1 LWRGQMR
8 FRSEARPLSRLLAL
22 LTLAVLV
29 TAGCSGGSE
38 SAPEQPPTTESVPTE
53 SGPQPGTTERTP
65 PTRRPALF
73 TRADLPRLALRPSDA
88 PDGMRYT
95 RAESGAKTLS
105 DAGLILEDQTAEV
118 RRLGFRGLYDS
129 IFDARGSDL
138 RLASRIWLFSGHA
151 GARRW
156 LEKTR
161 SDSTAFALVPFP
173 APLLA
178 DGSWAARGNL
188 GGSDV
193 ISHAFRAGNVV
204 VVLAFST
211 QTVTL
216 SGPDA
221 LAAARTA
228 VARVLS
234 R

>member
-1 LWRGQMR
+1 MR
-8 FRSEARPLSRLLAL
+8 CPSDARPGLVPL
-22 LTLAVLV
+22 LTLAALLA
-29 TAGCSGGSE
+29 AGCAGGSE
-38 SAPEQPPTTESVPTE
+38 SAREQPARTTESVATE
-53 SGPQPGTTERTP
+53 SEPQPGTTEQAPATG
-65 PTRRPALF
+65 RPALY
-73 TRADLPRLALRPSDA
+73 TRADLPRLALQPSDA
-88 PDGMRYT
+88 PDGMGYT
-95 RAESGAKTLS
+95 KAESGAKTLS
-105 DAGLILEDQTAEV
+105 DAGLVLEDQIAEV
-118 RRLGFRGLYDS
+118 RRLGFRGVYDS
-129 IFDARGSDL
+129 IFDARGSDV
-138 RLASRIWLFSGHA
+138 RLASRIWLFSGPS

-161 SDSTAFALVPFP
+161 SDSTAFALVPFS

-228 VARVLS
+228 VARVLHP
-234 R
+234 